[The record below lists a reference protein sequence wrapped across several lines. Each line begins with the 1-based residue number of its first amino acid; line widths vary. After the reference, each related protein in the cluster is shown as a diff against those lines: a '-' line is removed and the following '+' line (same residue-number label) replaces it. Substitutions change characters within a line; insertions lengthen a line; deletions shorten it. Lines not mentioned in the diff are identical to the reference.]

1 MATSSIPAYAS
12 PATALLA
19 LGAMETIS
27 GDISGLIEAIQKH
40 GPAQTIQAHL
50 QPLTLADQALT
61 AVDMLNLFNQ
71 QREVSGVAV
80 THIWEN
86 YVRQE
91 RLWEHYQGGESQ
103 FMQDVCFSDF
113 VEPTI
118 KAAKASE
125 KYKAKQ
131 RACIEKAWGHGWE
144 KKIDKDAD
152 HPSSLSEKYL
162 RGMAKLAGNGI
173 TLPIAALLLYEV
185 MTARVLYPRR
195 GIRSR
200 RAICPSDIQRA
211 LDAVTVVSKH
221 YNLEP
226 KDCSLKQ
233 LTSYLDHGIADVPV
247 AVPETPQLS
256 ENSNSHPVLPLTPGA
271 QPLAVEVFYN
281 VNFP

>member
-1 MATSSIPAYAS
+1 
-12 PATALLA
+12 
-19 LGAMETIS
+19 
-27 GDISGLIEAIQKH
+27 
-40 GPAQTIQAHL
+40 
-50 QPLTLADQALT
+50 
-61 AVDMLNLFNQ
+61 
-71 QREVSGVAV
+71 
-80 THIWEN
+80 
-86 YVRQE
+86 
-91 RLWEHYQGGESQ
+91 
-103 FMQDVCFSDF
+103 
-113 VEPTI
+113 
-118 KAAKASE
+118 
-125 KYKAKQ
+125 
-131 RACIEKAWGHGWE
+131 
-144 KKIDKDAD
+144 
-152 HPSSLSEKYL
+152 
-162 RGMAKLAGNGI
+162 
-173 TLPIAALLLYEV
+173 
-185 MTARVLYPRR
+185 LYPRR